1 MQTINQ
7 VPQISVGECRN
18 GSPHPLGATWTG
30 EGVNFAVFSAYAEAI
45 ELCVFDASGR
55 RELGRTV
62 LPGRTGHVR
71 HGFLPEAGPG
81 LVYGY
86 RAHGKYAPRQGHRF
100 NRHKLLLDP
109 HAHLLVGSFRDD
121 PAVYGYVRRA
131 EDDRRLDLTDSAPFV
146 PKAVVMDPDF
156 DWRGDTAPGTPWE
169 RTVIYELHVK
179 GFTRLHPDVPAHLR
193 GRYLALAHPAV
204 VDYLLDLGVTAV
216 ELLPCQAFLSE
227 AHLTEKGLSNYWG
240 YNPVAFSAPHPGYAL
255 ADPVREFREM
265 VRVLHLAGI
274 EVILDVVYNH
284 TAEGDHRGPTLSLR
298 GLDNASYYALTPG
311 DQRHYQNHTGCG
323 NALALDHPDA
333 LRLVLDSLRFWVNE
347 MHVDGF
353 RFDLATTLAR
363 EEGRFTPSAAFFK
376 ALYADPV
383 LNRVKLIAEPWDVG
397 PAGYQ
402 VGSFPV
408 PWAEWND
415 RYRDVVRGFWRGDPG
430 LLPAFAER
438 IAGSS
443 DLFRRPG
450 RSPVASI
457 NFLACHDGFTLHDT
471 VSYATKHNEANG
483 EGNRDGDNHAVS
495 WNSGVEG
502 ETSDPAIIALR
513 EKQKRN
519 LMSTLL
525 LSQGTPM
532 IQAGDE
538 FGRTQRGNNNAYC
551 QDNLISWVD
560 WQFRRGGSSLRRL
573 VRELIRLR
581 KGHPVFRRTDFLAGI
596 QHPESQLKD
605 VTWLTADGREM
616 IESDWHDP
624 HGQSLAVLLDRTRS
638 AELRAERGAG
648 GAGDSFL
655 LIFNTGGSDVE
666 FVLPA
671 PITSQVWEV
680 VFDTSQE
687 GAAVPA
693 ASYRKGHGYML
704 HRRSMAL
711 LADRG

>member
-1 MQTINQ
+1 MPEIN
-7 VPQISVGECRN
+7 VSECLP

-30 EGVNFAVFSAYAEAI
+30 EGINFAVFSAHAEAI
-45 ELCVFDASGR
+45 ELCVFDGTGR
-55 RELGRTV
+55 RELGRAV
-62 LPGRTGHVR
+62 LPGRSGHVW

-100 NRHKLLLDP
+100 NKHKLLLDP
-109 HAHLLVGSFRDD
+109 HAHALLGGYRDE
-121 PAVYGYVRRA
+121 PAVFGYALGAA
-131 EDDRRLDLTDSAPFV
+131 EEWRPDTADSAPFV
-146 PKAVVMDPDF
+146 PKAVVMDPSF
-156 DWRGDTAPGTPWE
+156 DWRGDAPPRTPWE
-169 RTVIYELHVK
+169 RTVIYELHVR

-204 VDYLLDLGVTAV
+204 VDYLLDLGITAV
-216 ELLPCQAFLSE
+216 ELLPCQAFVSE
-227 AHLTEKGLSNYWG
+227 AHLAEKGLSNYWG
-240 YNPVAFSAPHPGYAL
+240 YNPLAFSAPHPGYAL

-284 TAEGDHRGPTLSLR
+284 TAEGDHRGPTLSLK
-298 GLDNASYYALTPG
+298 GLDNASYYALSP
-311 DQRHYQNHTGCG
+311 DDLRFYENHTGCG
-323 NALALDHPDA
+323 NALSLDHPDA
-333 LRLVLDSLRFWVNE
+333 LRLVLDSLRFWAAE

-353 RFDLATTLAR
+353 RFDLATTLGR
-363 EEGRFTPSAAFFK
+363 EGGHFTPSAAFFK

-383 LNRVKLIAEPWDVG
+383 LSRVKLIAEPWDVG
-397 PAGYQ
+397 PHGYQ
-402 VGSFPV
+402 VGNFPV
-408 PWAEWND
+408 PWTEWND
-415 RYRDVVRGFWRGDPG
+415 RYRDVVRGFWRGDAG

-443 DLFRRPG
+443 DLFRRSGRTPG
-450 RSPVASI
+450 ASI
-457 NFLACHDGFTLHDT
+457 NYLACHDGFTLHDT

-483 EGNRDGDNHAVS
+483 EGNRDGDSHAVS

-502 ETSDPAIIALR
+502 ESSDPAILGLR

-519 LMSTLL
+519 LMGTLL

-551 QDNLISWVD
+551 QDNEISWVD
-560 WQFRRGGSSLRRL
+560 WHFRRGGKSLLRL

-581 KGHPVFRRTDFLAGI
+581 KRHPVFRRTDFLAGT

-616 IESDWHDP
+616 AEDDWHDRDR
-624 HGQSLAVLLDRTRS
+624 QWLAVLLDRTRS
-638 AELRAERGAG
+638 AELRAETGTGA
-648 GAGDSFL
+648 AGDSFL
-655 LIFNTGGSDVE
+655 LLFNACGADVE

-693 ASYRKGHGYML
+693 GGYRKGHGYML